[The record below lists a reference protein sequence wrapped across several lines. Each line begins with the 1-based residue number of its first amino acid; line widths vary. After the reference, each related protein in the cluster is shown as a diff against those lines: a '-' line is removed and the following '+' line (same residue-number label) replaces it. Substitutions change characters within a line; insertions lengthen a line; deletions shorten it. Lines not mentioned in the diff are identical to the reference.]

1 MLDFVNIVKGVAGFI
16 GFYIGFVVGPVNGL
30 FIALC
35 IFMVLDYL
43 TGVTSAIIS
52 KTLDSEIGF
61 RGLARKVFILVLV
74 GVAHLIDAYVIGG
87 TDAAR
92 NTVICWYLANEGI
105 SIIENAARIG
115 LPVPAKLRA
124 ILEQLKEDGDNGST
138 NNNNG

>member
-1 MLDFVNIVKGVAGFI
+1 MQDFINIIKGVAGFI

-52 KTLDSEIGF
+52 KTLDSETGF

-74 GVAHLIDAYVIGG
+74 GVAHMVDMYVMGS
-87 TDAAR
+87 TDGAR
-92 NTVICWYLANEGI
+92 NMVICWYLANEGI

-124 ILEQLKEDGDNGST
+124 ILEQLKEENDNDPTDNGNS
-138 NNNNG
+138 